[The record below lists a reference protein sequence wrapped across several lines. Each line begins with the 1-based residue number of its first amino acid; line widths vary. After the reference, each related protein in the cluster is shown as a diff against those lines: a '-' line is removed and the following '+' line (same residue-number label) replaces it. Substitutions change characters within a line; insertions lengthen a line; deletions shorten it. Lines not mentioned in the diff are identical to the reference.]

1 MEVENSSLFLPWY
14 NFELIEHLQS
24 YLKPEMNIFE
34 YGIGFS
40 SLFYAEKKCT
50 VYGVETRLSWKNKVE
65 TLAKENDLNERIN
78 IELCE
83 NVANFHKAVLKYDKI
98 FDVIVV
104 DSIQRLACLKAAKS
118 VYKKG
123 LIILDNSERPNLSE
137 AKNIMAGFNLLEFEG
152 KRPHDA
158 KTSSALVFFK

>member
-14 NFELIEHLQS
+14 NFKLIEYLNA
-24 YLKPEMNIFE
+24 YLKNDMVIFE
-34 YGIGFS
+34 YGVGFS
-40 SLFYAEKKCT
+40 SLFYAGKKCT
-50 VYGVETRLSWKNKVE
+50 VYGVETRIEWKKKIE
-65 TLAKENDLNERIN
+65 DLAKENDLCGKIQIQHCNDI
-78 IELCE
+78 
-83 NVANFHKAVLKYDKI
+83 VNFHKAVLKYDKI

-123 LIILDNSERPNLSE
+123 LVILDNSERPNLSE
-137 AKNIMAGFNLLEFEG
+137 AKNIMAGFNFLEFEG